1 MSERNIPAQFTSA
14 GQGHLSGFARE
25 KHPFSRYTLDHPG
38 LECLARA
45 WRAAR
50 ADERMPTLGDMTDS
64 LDVCSRSGVNMHL
77 VEIGRDFAVHDVH
90 GHLPGSAG
98 RVRPWGDGGAQLRIK
113 QDLIA
118 VAFTGAPLCQT
129 VRIEMDGAVRS
140 YDQIALPL
148 SADGASVTAVL
159 IASDGRVH

>member
-1 MSERNIPAQFTSA
+1 MSERSVSTETSPA
-14 GQGHLSGFARE
+14 GDVVLGGFARE

-50 ADERMPTLGDMTDS
+50 AGERIPTLGDVTDS
-64 LDVCSRSGVNMHL
+64 LDVCTRSGVNMHL
-77 VEIGRDFAVHDVH
+77 VEIDRDFVVHDVH
-90 GHLPGSAG
+90 GRLPTSAG